1 MASYFRLPSIEACDC
16 LFFNTV
22 LSWCHIC
29 VKQVQVAQV
38 MGQPTPEPP
47 KNTGTPPLILRMPIS
62 SDERAKPEEKLTLKN
77 VSTIVSVVSTERLI
91 VNMFE

>member
-1 MASYFRLPSIEACDC
+1 
-16 LFFNTV
+16 
-22 LSWCHIC
+22 
-29 VKQVQVAQV
+29 

-77 VSTIVSVVSTERLI
+77 VSTIVSVVSKRDI
-91 VNMFE
+91 ICNVFD

>member
-1 MASYFRLPSIEACDC
+1 
-16 LFFNTV
+16 
-22 LSWCHIC
+22 
-29 VKQVQVAQV
+29 

-77 VSTIVSVVSTERLI
+77 VSTIVSVVSTKRRYFQC
-91 VNMFE
+91 V

>member
-1 MASYFRLPSIEACDC
+1 
-16 LFFNTV
+16 
-22 LSWCHIC
+22 
-29 VKQVQVAQV
+29 

-77 VSTIVSVVSTERLI
+77 VSTIVSVVSTKRHYFQC
-91 VNMFE
+91 VFD